1 MSLYERLIACGF
13 SETAAEYFVDMFQFA
28 ELRDFVEFCERRQV

>member
-13 SETAAEYFVDMFQFA
+13 TEATAEYFVDIFPFA
-28 ELRDFVEFCERRQV
+28 ELRDFVEFCERRLV